1 MLLLRDEKQRVL
13 MSPIPPENSAFNVS
27 QGKETKVI
35 MPILLQKMV
44 EAKVQ
49 VKEIDFILTAKAFK

>member
-1 MLLLRDEKQRVL
+1 

-35 MPILLQKMV
+35 MPILLQMMV

-49 VKEIDFILTAKAFK
+49 VKEIDFILTANTFK